1 MARTK
6 EFDPQKALATAMQ
19 AFWRLGYERTSL
31 DVLMQEMG
39 IARQSLYDTFGDK
52 RALYRQ
58 ALAQY
63 RDHDHAKLRLLF
75 ASGQR
80 IKEGFATILLGISR
94 ESPEEHRR
102 GCLLLSAN
110 MEREAKDKEIAQ
122 FLLDNQLK
130 TEAIFTEALRRG
142 QASGEVSSK
151 HDPVALARFF
161 VAAVQ
166 GLRAMAKL
174 NSDRKALEQ
183 VAHLALSRLD

>member
-6 EFDPQKALATAMQ
+6 EFDPQKALETAMQ

-52 RALYRQ
+52 RTLYLQ

-63 RDHDHAKLRLLF
+63 RDNDHARLRLLF

-80 IKEGFATILLGISR
+80 IKDGFATILLGISH
-94 ESPEEHRR
+94 ESREEHQR

-110 MEREAKDKEIAQ
+110 MEREAKDKVIAQ

-151 HDPVALARFF
+151 HDPAALARFF
-161 VAAVQ
+161 VAAIQ

-174 NSDRKALEQ
+174 NSNRKALEQ

>member
-6 EFDPQKALATAMQ
+6 EFDPQKALQTAMQ

-52 RALYRQ
+52 RALYLQ

-63 RDHDHAKLRLLF
+63 RDNDHARLRLLF
-75 ASGQR
+75 ASDQR
-80 IKEGFATILLGISR
+80 IKEGFATLLLGISH
-94 ESPEEHRR
+94 ESREEHQR

-110 MEREAKDKEIAQ
+110 MEREAKDKVIAE

-130 TEAIFTEALRRG
+130 TEAIFTDALRRG

-161 VAAVQ
+161 VATLQ

-174 NSDRKALEQ
+174 NSNRKALEQ
-183 VAHLALSRLD
+183 VAHLALSRLE

>member
-6 EFDPQKALATAMQ
+6 EFDPQKALETAMQ
-19 AFWRLGYERTSL
+19 TFWRLGYERTSL

-52 RALYRQ
+52 RALYLQ

-63 RDHDHAKLRLLF
+63 RDHDHARLRLLF
-75 ASGQR
+75 APGQR
-80 IKEGFATILLGISR
+80 IKEGFAAILLGISH
-94 ESPEEHRR
+94 ETQEEHQR

-110 MEREAKDKEIAQ
+110 MERETKDKEIAQ

-151 HDPVALARFF
+151 HGPAALARFF
-161 VAAVQ
+161 VAAIQ

-174 NSDRKALEQ
+174 NSDRKALAQ